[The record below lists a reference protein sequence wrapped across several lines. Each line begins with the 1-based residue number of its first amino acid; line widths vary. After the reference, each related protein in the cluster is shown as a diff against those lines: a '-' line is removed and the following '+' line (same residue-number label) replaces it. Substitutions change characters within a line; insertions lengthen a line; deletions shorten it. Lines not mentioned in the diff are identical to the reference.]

1 MNIRLPA
8 SVAVAWILIGIITA
22 PPAFAI
28 EPPTTKTNVLFIAAD
43 DLRCDLG
50 CYGHPIAKTPNLDRL
65 ANRGIVFN
73 AAYCAQAVCNPSRSS
88 VMTGKRPDTLQ
99 LYNLTKHFR
108 DEIPDVVT
116 LPQHFKQHGYHT
128 ENIGKIYHN
137 WRTEIQGDPRSWST
151 PAMLHFGTHDSDQPK
166 ADPMPKN
173 QVTAPR
179 CECLDVADEAYF
191 DGRIAKQ
198 AVTRIAH
205 LAEQEQPFFLA
216 VGFWKPHLPFNAPKR
231 YWDLYDPATIPEPA
245 FPHWPAGTDQIAW
258 HNSREL
264 LRANKGKPLSAMQA
278 NQVRHGYLAGISYL
292 DAQVGKLMDALEQH
306 DLADNT
312 LVVFWSDH
320 GFHLGDHTLWCKTSN
335 FELDARVPLIIMPP
349 GGTQGRTNDSV
360 VELLDLYP
368 TLAEACKLP
377 QPDGLAGTSL
387 LPIIQDQT
395 DHVKLAALT
404 QHPRPPYY
412 KPGEMESMGY
422 SVRTQRY
429 RYTQWQ
435 SPDRRRILAEELY
448 DHQVDPHES
457 KNVVSAN
464 EHQTALETLRTHLQ
478 QLTK

>member
-8 SVAVAWILIGIITA
+8 FVAVAWILIGIITA

-88 VMTGKRPDTLQ
+88 VMTGKRPDTLR

-108 DEIPDVVT
+108 DEIPDIVT

-231 YWDLYDPATIPEPA
+231 YWDLYAPATIPEPA

-264 LRANKGKPLSAMQA
+264 LRANKGKSLSAMQA

-464 EHQTALETLRTHLQ
+464 EHQAALETLRTHLQ